1 MRYSAADHY
10 ERRITC
16 EPATFLDAIKTE
28 WIGHVSNPSCAT
40 PHASTGLQAA
50 CVDYIM
56 CMERTEN
63 GIRRSSMCRN
73 ENDSDDNDDDD
84 DSVGRCSEK

>member
-28 WIGHVSNPSCAT
+28 WMGHVSN

-73 ENDSDDNDDDD
+73 ENDCDDDDDD